1 MIELPCFS
9 CFCNHLNPSF
19 LTVCNYLV
27 NTLYH
32 EIMYLQVITVTRN
45 ASLLN
50 KFQPRVHL
58 HLPYKQHRVVYL
70 NLLKYL
76 PWFCCKV
83 LNKE

>member
-1 MIELPCFS
+1 MYLQVITVTRNASLLNKFQPRVHLHLPYKQ
-9 CFCNHLNPSF
+9 PG

-58 HLPYKQHRVVYL
+58 HLPYKQPGVVYSI
-70 NLLKYL
+70 
-76 PWFCCKV
+76 F
-83 LNKE
+83 